1 MAIWAEEIFFPKWAL
16 KRFEVFLEFLDGSSS
31 NRKMNIGGQF
41 SSSSN
46 VPGSGEGS
54 KAESRDMED
63 EGLGSATRKS
73 SWVNSYSSRRGL
85 DSADKEVYSVI

>member
-31 NRKMNIGGQF
+31 NRKMNIGGQI

-46 VPGSGEGS
+46 VSGLGEGS
-54 KAESRDMED
+54 TANLEIWKMKDWVQPLENHHGSTHTPLGED
-63 EGLGSATRKS
+63 
-73 SWVNSYSSRRGL
+73 
-85 DSADKEVYSVI
+85 